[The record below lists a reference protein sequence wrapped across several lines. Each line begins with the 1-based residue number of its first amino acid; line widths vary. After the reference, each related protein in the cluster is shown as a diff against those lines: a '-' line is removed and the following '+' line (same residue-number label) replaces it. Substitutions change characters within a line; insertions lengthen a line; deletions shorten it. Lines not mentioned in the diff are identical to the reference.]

1 MADNFISVNF
11 RVSPIYPGVEILIA
25 ELSLLEFEMFEE
37 IESGLIAYI
46 HSRNFNKKTLSKIK
60 LLKSSE
66 FNITYSIQT
75 IEDKNWNKEWEK
87 NFDKVKIGDN
97 CVIRAPFHKASKKEY
112 EIVIM
117 PEMSFGT
124 GHHETTQ
131 LMIEHILDSD
141 LTGLKVCDVGSGT
154 GILSI
159 LSEKKGAKRVDAV
172 DIDLR
177 CYKNSLE
184 NLKRNKCSKVYVQH
198 SSSDILLQNK
208 YDLILCN
215 INLNHLIDNFQ
226 NFDKISI
233 QNTHLIV
240 SGFYK
245 NDLDQVNAELKKNNF
260 DFIDFIEKN
269 NWVSSKYCYNLIPH

>member
-131 LMIEHILDSD
+131 LMIENILDSD
-141 LTGLKVCDVGSGT
+141 LTGLSVCDVGSGT

-260 DFIDFIEKN
+260 DFIGFTEKN
-269 NWVSSKYCYNLIPH
+269 NWVSSKYCYNLIPR

>member
-1 MADNFISVNF
+1 MVDNFISVNF

-97 CVIRAPFHKASKKEY
+97 CVIRAPFHKVSKKEY

-131 LMIEHILDSD
+131 LMIENILDSD
-141 LTGLKVCDVGSGT
+141 LTGLSVCDVGSGT

-269 NWVSSKYCYNLIPH
+269 NWVSSKYCYYLIPR

>member
-112 EIVIM
+112 EVVIM

-131 LMIEHILDSD
+131 LMIENILDSD
-141 LTGLKVCDVGSGT
+141 LTGLNVCDVGSGT

-226 NFDKISI
+226 NFSKISI

>member
-37 IESGLIAYI
+37 IELGLIAYI

-112 EIVIM
+112 EVVIM

-131 LMIEHILDSD
+131 LMIENILDSD
-141 LTGLKVCDVGSGT
+141 LTGLNVCDVGSGT

-215 INLNHLIDNFQ
+215 INLNHLIDNFKI
-226 NFDKISI
+226 FDKISI
-233 QNTHLIV
+233 QNTQLIV

>member
-37 IESGLIAYI
+37 IELGLIAYI

-131 LMIEHILDSD
+131 LMIENILDSD
-141 LTGLKVCDVGSGT
+141 LTGLNVCDVGSGT

-198 SSSDILLQNK
+198 SSSDVLLQNK

>member
-131 LMIEHILDSD
+131 LMIENILDSD
-141 LTGLKVCDVGSGT
+141 LTGLSVCDVGSGT

>member
-1 MADNFISVNF
+1 MVDNFISVNF

-97 CVIRAPFHKASKKEY
+97 CVIRAPFHKVSKKEY

-131 LMIEHILDSD
+131 LMIENILDSD
-141 LTGLKVCDVGSGT
+141 LTGLSVCDVGSGT

-269 NWVSSKYCYNLIPH
+269 NWVSSKYCYNLIPR

>member
-66 FNITYSIQT
+66 FNITYYIQT

-131 LMIEHILDSD
+131 LMIENILDSD
-141 LTGLKVCDVGSGT
+141 LTGLNVCDVGSGT

-177 CYKNSLE
+177 CCKNSLE

>member
-1 MADNFISVNF
+1 MVDNFISVNF
-11 RVSPIYPGVEILIA
+11 RVSPIYPGLEILIA

-131 LMIEHILDSD
+131 LMIENILDSD
-141 LTGLKVCDVGSGT
+141 LTGLSVCDVGSGT

-269 NWVSSKYCYNLIPH
+269 NWVSSKYCYNLIPR

>member
-112 EIVIM
+112 EVVIM

-131 LMIEHILDSD
+131 LMIENILDSD
-141 LTGLKVCDVGSGT
+141 LTGLNVCDVGSGT

>member
-75 IEDKNWNKEWEK
+75 IEDKNWNQEWEK
-87 NFDKVKIGDN
+87 NFDRVKIGDS
-97 CVIRAPFHKASKKEY
+97 CVIRAPFHKASKKQY

-131 LMIEHILDSD
+131 LMIEHILNSD
-141 LTGLKVCDVGSGT
+141 LTGLNVCDVGSGT

-184 NLKRNKCSKVYVQH
+184 NLKRNKCLKVYVQH
-198 SSSDILLQNK
+198 SSSDVLLQNK

-240 SGFYK
+240 SGFYI
-245 NDLDQVNAELKKNNF
+245 NDLEQVNAELKKNNF

>member
-112 EIVIM
+112 EVVIM

-131 LMIEHILDSD
+131 LMIENILDSD
-141 LTGLKVCDVGSGT
+141 LTGLNVCDVGSGT

-215 INLNHLIDNFQ
+215 INLNHLIDNFKI
-226 NFDKISI
+226 FDKISI
-233 QNTHLIV
+233 QNTQLIV

>member
-11 RVSPIYPGVEILIA
+11 KVSPIYPGVEILIA

-37 IESGLIAYI
+37 IDSGLIAYI
-46 HSRNFNKKTLSKIK
+46 HSRNFNKNTLSKIK

-66 FNITYSIQT
+66 FNITYSIKT
-75 IEDKNWNKEWEK
+75 IQDKNWNQEWEK

-131 LMIEHILDSD
+131 LMIEHILNSD
-141 LTGLKVCDVGSGT
+141 LTGLNVCDVGSGT

-198 SSSDILLQNK
+198 SSSDVLLQNN

-245 NDLDQVNAELKKNNF
+245 NDLEQVNAELKKNNF
-260 DFIDFIEKN
+260 DFIGFIEKN

>member
-11 RVSPIYPGVEILIA
+11 KVSPIYPGVEILIA

-37 IESGLIAYI
+37 IDSGLIACI
-46 HSRNFNKKTLSKIK
+46 HSQNFNKNTLSKIK

-66 FNITYSIQT
+66 FNITYSINT
-75 IEDKNWNKEWEK
+75 IEDRNWNQEWEK

-131 LMIEHILDSD
+131 LMIENILDFD
-141 LTGLKVCDVGSGT
+141 LTALNVCDVGSGT

-159 LSEKKGAKRVDAV
+159 LCEKKGASRVDAV

-198 SSSDILLQNK
+198 SSSEVLLQNK

-215 INLNHLIDNFQ
+215 INLNHLIDNFK

-233 QNTHLIV
+233 KNTYLIV

-245 NDLDQVNAELKKNNF
+245 SDLEQVNAELKKNNF
-260 DFIDFIEKN
+260 DFIGVSEKN

>member
-1 MADNFISVNF
+1 MVDNFISVNF

-131 LMIEHILDSD
+131 LMIENILDSD
-141 LTGLKVCDVGSGT
+141 LTGLSVCDVGSGT

-269 NWVSSKYCYNLIPH
+269 NWVSSKYCYNLIPR

>member
-75 IEDKNWNKEWEK
+75 IEDKNWNQEWEK

-131 LMIEHILDSD
+131 LMIENILDSD
-141 LTGLKVCDVGSGT
+141 LTGLSVCDVGSGT

-269 NWVSSKYCYNLIPH
+269 NWVSSKYCYNLIPR

>member
-141 LTGLKVCDVGSGT
+141 LTGLNVCDVGSGT

>member
-131 LMIEHILDSD
+131 LMIENILDSD
-141 LTGLKVCDVGSGT
+141 LTGLNVCDVGSGT

-215 INLNHLIDNFQ
+215 INLNHLIDNFKI
-226 NFDKISI
+226 FDKISI

>member
-112 EIVIM
+112 EVVIM

-131 LMIEHILDSD
+131 LMIENILDSD
-141 LTGLKVCDVGSGT
+141 LTGLNVCDVGSGT

-215 INLNHLIDNFQ
+215 INLNHLIDNFKI
-226 NFDKISI
+226 FDKISI

>member
-131 LMIEHILDSD
+131 LMIENILDSD
-141 LTGLKVCDVGSGT
+141 LTGLNVCDVGSGT

>member
-46 HSRNFNKKTLSKIK
+46 HSRNFNKNTLSKIK

-131 LMIEHILDSD
+131 LMIENILDSD
-141 LTGLKVCDVGSGT
+141 LTGLSVCDVGSGT

-269 NWVSSKYCYNLIPH
+269 NWVSSKYCYNLIPR

>member
-37 IESGLIAYI
+37 IELGLIAYI

-112 EIVIM
+112 EVVIM

-131 LMIEHILDSD
+131 LMIENILDSD
-141 LTGLKVCDVGSGT
+141 LTGLNVCDVGSGT

-215 INLNHLIDNFQ
+215 INLNHLIDNFKI
-226 NFDKISI
+226 FDKISI

>member
-1 MADNFISVNF
+1 MVDNFISVNF

-131 LMIEHILDSD
+131 LMIENILDSD
-141 LTGLKVCDVGSGT
+141 LTGLNVCDVGSGT

-269 NWVSSKYCYNLIPH
+269 NWVSSKYCYNLIPR

>member
-131 LMIEHILDSD
+131 LMIENILDSD
-141 LTGLKVCDVGSGT
+141 LTGLSVCDVGSGT

-269 NWVSSKYCYNLIPH
+269 NWVSSKYCYNLIPR

>member
-184 NLKRNKCSKVYVQH
+184 NIKRNKCSKVYVQH
-198 SSSDILLQNK
+198 SSSDVLLQNK

-215 INLNHLIDNFQ
+215 INLNHLINNFQ

-240 SGFYK
+240 SGFYI
-245 NDLDQVNAELKKNNF
+245 NDLEQVNAELKKNNF
-260 DFIDFIEKN
+260 DFIGFTEKN
-269 NWVSSKYCYNLIPH
+269 NWVSSKYRYNLIPH

>member
-11 RVSPIYPGVEILIA
+11 KVSPIYPGVEILIA

-131 LMIEHILDSD
+131 LMIENILDSD
-141 LTGLKVCDVGSGT
+141 LTGLSVCDVGSGT

-269 NWVSSKYCYNLIPH
+269 NWVSSKYCYNLIPR

>member
-117 PEMSFGT
+117 PEMSFWT

-184 NLKRNKCSKVYVQH
+184 NIKRNKCSKVYVQH
-198 SSSDILLQNK
+198 SSSDVLLQNK

-215 INLNHLIDNFQ
+215 INLNHLINNFQ

-240 SGFYK
+240 SGFYI
-245 NDLDQVNAELKKNNF
+245 NDLEQVNAELKKNNF
-260 DFIDFIEKN
+260 DFIGFTEKN
-269 NWVSSKYCYNLIPH
+269 NWVSSKYRYNLIPH

>member
-66 FNITYSIQT
+66 FNITYYIQT

-131 LMIEHILDSD
+131 LMIENILDSD
-141 LTGLKVCDVGSGT
+141 LTGLNVCDVGSGT

-215 INLNHLIDNFQ
+215 INLNHLIDNFKI
-226 NFDKISI
+226 FDKISI